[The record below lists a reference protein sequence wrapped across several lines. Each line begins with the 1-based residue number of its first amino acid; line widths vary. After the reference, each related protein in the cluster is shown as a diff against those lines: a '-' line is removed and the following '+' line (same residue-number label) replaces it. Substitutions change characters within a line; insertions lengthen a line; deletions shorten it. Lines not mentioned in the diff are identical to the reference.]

1 MHLDQIDYLPSEM
14 CDTPLNDITR
24 VFPNPT
30 LISVSGEREDPLFVS
45 TLLHGNETT
54 SYSVLQEIARRYATT
69 RPPRSLMIFVG
80 NVRAAAQ
87 GKRFLPGQP
96 DFNRFWSRTSDPG
109 YELAE
114 HIMDI
119 AQNRYVFASIDIHNN
134 TGANPLYG
142 CVSTYRP
149 ADLYLA
155 ARFAPVGVFYL
166 NPPTT
171 QSIAFSRICPSIT
184 IECGQNDTQE
194 GIERAIDLVEHVMS
208 LDAFPRHTPAPDALR
223 LYETIGRVLIN
234 SDTQFSFGE
243 GGFDLVLRA
252 DLEEFNFKN
261 MKQGTHWATC
271 VQRDHPFR
279 VVDEHG
285 TDLTDQFFHF
295 DGARVL
301 LTQDI
306 TPSMITHDTAVIRQD
321 CLCYLMK
328 PHEPTPA

>member
-1 MHLDQIDYLPSEM
+1 MQLDCIDYLPPEI
-14 CDTPLNDITR
+14 CRTPLSDIMR

-54 SYSVLQEIARRYATT
+54 SYFVLQEIARRYAHTP
-69 RPPRSLMIFVG
+69 PPRSLLIFVG
-80 NVRAAAQ
+80 NVRAAAA

-96 DFNRFWSRTSDPG
+96 DFNRFWSRSSEPG

-142 CVSTYRP
+142 CVSTYRS

-171 QSIAFSRICPSIT
+171 QSIAFSRMCPSIT
-184 IECGQNDTQE
+184 IECGQNETKE
-194 GIERAIDLVEHVMS
+194 GIERAIDLVEHTMS
-208 LDAFPRHTPAPDALR
+208 LDTFPRHAPAPDTLN
-223 LYETIGRVLIN
+223 LFETIGRVVIN
-234 SDTQFSFGE
+234 PEAQFSFGDD
-243 GGFDLVLRA
+243 GADLVLRR
-252 DLEEFNFKN
+252 DLEEFNFKT
-261 MKQGTHWATC
+261 MQHGTHWATC
-271 VQRDHPFR
+271 TQRDHPFR

-295 DGARVL
+295 DGAQVSL
-301 LTQDI
+301 AQDI
-306 TPSMITHDTAVIRQD
+306 TPSMVTHDVDVIRQD

-328 PHEPTPA
+328 PHDPKLV